1 MLSSTAW
8 TSLRVMV
15 AFSKSS
21 WVTPENLLCKK
32 CAAVT
37 KQFQVVFPFFF
48 KLSRCQVDEERLTAC
63 CSQRPS
69 SQVWQKCRRWL
80 SSLSRWPSLWSALGP
95 VLCSTVTKTD
105 DLFSHCLHF
114 YSQNLIWIEFKMN
127 FDIIKQKENLW
138 IIMYF
143 IIINE
148 RNKYAGCT
156 NIQKESIRIRATLEL
171 CITSSVFY
179 SIQIDTASVC
189 EPGLHSRKQKWM
201 WVKKPLPWT
210 EIPPWIQMCVHG
222 PKIIKIDLQ

>member
-1 MLSSTAW
+1 MRMDSALNILSSTAW

-32 CAAVT
+32 FAAVT
-37 KQFQVVFPFFF
+37 KQFQVVFRFFF

-105 DLFSHCLHF
+105 LFSHCLHF

-127 FDIIKQKENLW
+127 FVKTKGKTLDHNV
-138 IIMYF
+138 F

-148 RNKYAGCT
+148 RIKYAGRT
-156 NIQKESIRIRATLEL
+156 NIH
-171 CITSSVFY
+171 F
-179 SIQIDTASVC
+179 
-189 EPGLHSRKQKWM
+189 
-201 WVKKPLPWT
+201 KKSL
-210 EIPPWIQMCVHG
+210 
-222 PKIIKIDLQ
+222 

>member
-32 CAAVT
+32 FAAVT
-37 KQFQVVFPFFF
+37 KQFQVVFRFLL
-48 KLSRCQVDEERLTAC
+48 LSRCQVDEERLTAC